1 MILAI
6 ATWNGR
12 VSPVF
17 DVSRRLLVFDIE
29 DGVATR
35 KEAVDLRS
43 DQPDIRA
50 SQLARMAVDTLI
62 CGAISRPLA
71 GLVAAHGIQVI
82 PFVAG
87 DVDRVISA
95 YLSGDLSG
103 PNLAMPGCRGRRG
116 RLGQRSRGAGHKR
129 GFSTQERSD
138 NTMPQGD
145 GTGPDGKGPRKKDG
159 GAGQGGGRGGGRGQG
174 KGQGQGRQWSRRD
187 TDSDSG
193 GGNRQD
199 SGGGQGKG
207 RGRGRGQNR

>member
-1 MILAI
+1 MILSI

-29 DGVATR
+29 DGVATQ
-35 KEAVDLRS
+35 KEAVDLRA

-71 GLVAAHGIQVI
+71 GLAAAHGIQVI

-103 PNLAMPGCRGRRG
+103 PNLAMPGCRGRCG
-116 RLGQRSRGAGHKR
+116 RFGQRRRGVGRKR
-129 GFSTQERSD
+129 GFSTQGRSD

-145 GTGPDGKGPRKKDG
+145 GTGPDGKGLRKKDG

-174 KGQGQGRQWSRRD
+174 KGQGRQGSRRD

-193 GGNRQD
+193 GGDCRD